1 MPSRGRWQRRSW
13 AWQVEKTGHSRKE
26 GSLRAVRLCLSRFA
40 FCDLHHGWPRDRRN
54 FDLVLLRRLCASV
67 VKALLRPSV
76 TTAVVSISFFAHL
89 IELNKKRKIGSSFR
103 GKHHEIAGFEGLRS
117 FLPGKRSF
125 CARVG
130 RRHSDSRKY
139 QLRRRTSHF
148 SESTAR
154 FEINRLG
161 RAPTRAVSRHGNGKA
176 EILLT
181 PGVFLRAGDNST
193 VEMVSA

>member
-13 AWQVEKTGHSRKE
+13 ACQVEKTGHSRQE
-26 GSLRAVRLCLSRFA
+26 GSLHAVHLCLSRLPFA
-40 FCDLHHGWPRDRRN
+40 IFTTAGPETEGI

-76 TTAVVSISFFAHL
+76 TTAFVSISFFAHL
-89 IELNKKRKIGSSFR
+89 IELNTKRKIGSSFR
-103 GKHHEIAGFEGLRS
+103 GKHHEIAGFESLRS
-117 FLPGKRSF
+117 FLPGKRSL

-148 SESTAR
+148 SGSTAR

-161 RAPTRAVSRHGNGKA
+161 RAPTRTVSRHGKWQGRDSA
-176 EILLT
+176 H
-181 PGVFLRAGDNST
+181 AGRIF
-193 VEMVSA
+193 ARRR

>member
-1 MPSRGRWQRRSW
+1 MRRRGTRAKR
-13 AWQVEKTGHSRKE
+13 VHSTRFTCAFRGLPFAIFTTAGPETE
-26 GSLRAVRLCLSRFA
+26 GI
-40 FCDLHHGWPRDRRN
+40 

-76 TTAVVSISFFAHL
+76 TTAFVSISFLAHL
-89 IELNKKRKIGSSFR
+89 IELNRKRKIGSSFR
-103 GKHHEIAGFEGLRS
+103 GKHHEIAGFESLRS

-148 SESTAR
+148 SGSTAR

-161 RAPTRAVSRHGNGKA
+161 RAPNPDSLSPREMARQRFCSRQA
-176 EILLT
+176 Y
-181 PGVFLRAGDNST
+181 FCA
-193 VEMVSA
+193 SAITARWRWSRRI

>member
-13 AWQVEKTGHSRKE
+13 ACQVEKTGRSRKE
-26 GSLRAVRLCLSRFA
+26 GSLHAVRLCLSRLA

-76 TTAVVSISFFAHL
+76 TTAFVSIALLAHL
-89 IELNKKRKIGSSFR
+89 IEQKEKEKEKIGSSFR
-103 GKHHEIAGFEGLRS
+103 GKHHEIAGFEGLCS
-117 FLPGKRSF
+117 FLPGKRSY

-148 SESTAR
+148 SGSTAR

-161 RAPTRAVSRHGNGKA
+161 RAPTRTVSRDGKWQGRDSA
-176 EILLT
+176 H
-181 PGVFLRAGDNST
+181 AGRIF
-193 VEMVSA
+193 ARRR